1 MPGYPLQP
9 QAQQLAQ
16 AGRYGDTM
24 LMHVNPAEVQGLASI
39 MPLTTNPETG
49 QPEAFLPFLIPLLGS
64 ILGTTA
70 LPAALTG
77 MAGTAGIGG
86 ALGSMGSFLA
96 ASPGIAGAIGSGAAE
111 WARTGDFKQ
120 GLMSGLTGYGAGK
133 VLGGLGKRA
142 TKEALTQTAKEALG
156 KTTVP
161 MLAPNVAKG
170 TAERLASDVLK
181 AGPGATGI
189 PWSKAQQVSL
199 VSQGIPQHAQESL
212 AKSLLGVSGEGFA
225 ATGGNW
231 AKEGLKEGFRNP
243 GDLLAAAQQ
252 PGAMLPLVGG
262 MGMSSAEES
271 RRLWEEQ
278 MAQFDAE
285 NEERK
290 RRYEAESPEI
300 IPISNPYS
308 RRYGLQGGIVA

>member
-70 LPAALTG
+70 LPAALSGVGATG
-77 MAGTAGIGG
+77 LGG
-86 ALGSMGSFLA
+86 FLA

-133 VLGGLGKRA
+133 VLGGLGKQA
-142 TKEALTQTAKEALG
+142 TKDALTQTAKDALG
-156 KTTVP
+156 KTTIP
-161 MLAPNVAKG
+161 MQAPNVAKG

-181 AGPGATGI
+181 AGPDATGI
-189 PWSKAQQVSL
+189 PWSEARRASL
-199 VSQGIPQHAQESL
+199 VSQGVPLHAQESL
-212 AKSLLGVSGEGFA
+212 AKNLLSVSGQGLEA
-225 ATGGNW
+225 AGGNW
-231 AKEGLKEGFRNP
+231 AKEGLKQGLRNP
-243 GDLLAAAQQ
+243 GDLLAAIQE

-262 MGMSSAEES
+262 MGMASAEES
-271 RRLWEEQ
+271 LRLWEEE
-278 MAQFDAE
+278 MARFDEE

-290 RRYEAESPEI
+290 RRYEAESPEV

>member
-9 QAQQLAQ
+9 QAEQLAQ

-70 LPAALTG
+70 LPAALSGVGATG
-77 MAGTAGIGG
+77 LGG
-86 ALGSMGSFLA
+86 FLA

-120 GLMSGLTGYGAGK
+120 GLMSGLTGYGTGAALK
-133 VLGGLGKRA
+133 GLGQAA
-142 TKEALTQTAKEALG
+142 TKETLTKKVTEALG
-156 KTTVP
+156 DKVTE
-161 MLAPNVAKG
+161 G
-170 TAERLASDVLK
+170 TAERLASDAMKRKVVTDPTFGDLPWGK
-181 AGPGATGI
+181 VQKQSLIDQGI
-189 PWSKAQQVSL
+189 PWLEQADL
-199 VSQGIPQHAQESL
+199 AGDLMGIARR
-212 AKSLLGVSGEGFA
+212 GFD
-225 ATGGNW
+225 ATRGGW
-231 AKEGLKEGFRNP
+231 AKEGLRKGIGNP
-243 GDLLAAAQQ
+243 SQLLAAVQE

-271 RRLWEEQ
+271 RRLWEEE

-285 NEERK
+285 EEERE
-290 RRYEAESPEI
+290 RRIEAEHPEV

>member
-70 LPAALTG
+70 LPAALSGVGATG
-77 MAGTAGIGG
+77 LGG
-86 ALGSMGSFLA
+86 FLA

-133 VLGGLGKRA
+133 VLGGLGKQA
-142 TKEALTQTAKEALG
+142 TKDALTQTAKDALG
-156 KTTVP
+156 KTTIP
-161 MLAPNVAKG
+161 MQAPNVAKG

-181 AGPGATGI
+181 AGPDATGI
-189 PWSKAQQVSL
+189 PWSEARRASL
-199 VSQGIPQHAQESL
+199 VSQGVPLHAQESL
-212 AKSLLGVSGEGFA
+212 AKNLLSVSGQGLEA
-225 ATGGNW
+225 AGGNW
-231 AKEGLKEGFRNP
+231 AKEGLKQGLRNP
-243 GDLLAAAQQ
+243 GDLLAAVQE

-262 MGMSSAEES
+262 MGMASAEES
-271 RRLWEEQ
+271 LRLWEEE
-278 MAQFDAE
+278 MARFDEE

-290 RRYEAESPEI
+290 RRYEAESPEV

>member
-9 QAQQLAQ
+9 QAEQLAQ

-70 LPAALTG
+70 LPAALSGVGATG
-77 MAGTAGIGG
+77 LGG
-86 ALGSMGSFLA
+86 FLA

-120 GLMSGLTGYGAGK
+120 GLMSGLTGYGTGAALK
-133 VLGGLGKRA
+133 GLGQAA
-142 TKEALTQTAKEALG
+142 TKETLTKKVTEALG
-156 KTTVP
+156 DKVTG
-161 MLAPNVAKG
+161 G
-170 TAERLASDVLK
+170 TAERLASDAMKRKVVTDPTFGDLPWGK
-181 AGPGATGI
+181 VQKQSLIDQGI
-189 PWSKAQQVSL
+189 PWLEQADL
-199 VSQGIPQHAQESL
+199 AGDLMGIARR
-212 AKSLLGVSGEGFA
+212 GFD
-225 ATGGNW
+225 ATRGGW
-231 AKEGLKEGFRNP
+231 AKEGLRRGIGNP
-243 GDLLAAAQQ
+243 SQLLAAVQE

-271 RRLWEEQ
+271 RRLWEEE

-285 NEERK
+285 EEERK

>member
-1 MPGYPLQP
+1 MPGYPLQQ

-24 LMHVNPAEVQGLASI
+24 LMHVNPAEVEGLASI
-39 MPLTTNPETG
+39 VPVTTNPETG
-49 QPEAFLPFLIPLLGS
+49 QPEAFLAFLAPLLGS

-70 LPAALTG
+70 LPAAVGSIPGL
-77 MAGTAGIGG
+77 AG
-86 ALGSMGSFLA
+86 LGSVLS

-133 VLGGLGKRA
+133 VLGGLGKQA
-142 TKEALTQTAKEALG
+142 TKDALTQTAKDALG
-156 KTTVP
+156 KTTIP
-161 MLAPNVAKG
+161 MQAPNVAKG

-181 AGPGATGI
+181 AGPDATGI
-189 PWSKAQQVSL
+189 PWSEARRASL
-199 VSQGIPQHAQESL
+199 VSQGVPLHAQKSL
-212 AKSLLGVSGEGFA
+212 AENLLSISGQGLEA
-225 ATGGNW
+225 AGGNW
-231 AKEGLKEGFRNP
+231 AKEGLKQGLRNP
-243 GDLLAAAQQ
+243 GDLLAAVQE

-262 MGMSSAEES
+262 MGMASAEES
-271 RRLWEEQ
+271 RRLYEEQ
-278 MAQFDAE
+278 MAQFDEE

-290 RRYEAESPEI
+290 RRIEAEHQEV

-308 RRYGLQGGIVA
+308 RRYGLQGGIVG

>member
-9 QAQQLAQ
+9 QAEQLAQ

-70 LPAALTG
+70 LPAALSGVGATG
-77 MAGTAGIGG
+77 LGG
-86 ALGSMGSFLA
+86 FLA

-120 GLMSGLTGYGAGK
+120 GLMSGLTGYGTGAALK
-133 VLGGLGKRA
+133 GLGQAA
-142 TKEALTQTAKEALG
+142 TKETLTKKVTEALG
-156 KTTVP
+156 DKVTE
-161 MLAPNVAKG
+161 G
-170 TAERLASDVLK
+170 TAERLASDAMKRKVVTDPTFGDLPWGK
-181 AGPGATGI
+181 VQNQSLIDQGI
-189 PWSKAQQVSL
+189 PWLEQADL
-199 VSQGIPQHAQESL
+199 AGDLMGIARR
-212 AKSLLGVSGEGFA
+212 GFD
-225 ATGGNW
+225 ATRGGW
-231 AKEGLKEGFRNP
+231 AKEGLRRGIGNP
-243 GDLLAAAQQ
+243 SQLLAAVQE

-271 RRLWEEQ
+271 RRLWEEE

-285 NEERK
+285 EEERK
-290 RRYEAESPEI
+290 RRYEAESPEL

-308 RRYGLQGGIVA
+308 RRYGLQGGIIG

>member
-9 QAQQLAQ
+9 QAEQLAQ

-70 LPAALTG
+70 LPAALSSVGATG
-77 MAGTAGIGG
+77 LGG
-86 ALGSMGSFLA
+86 FLA

-120 GLMSGLTGYGAGK
+120 GLMSGLTGYGTGAALK
-133 VLGGLGKRA
+133 GLGQAA
-142 TKEALTQTAKEALG
+142 TKETLTKKVTEALG
-156 KTTVP
+156 DKVTE
-161 MLAPNVAKG
+161 G
-170 TAERLASDVLK
+170 TAERLASDAMKRKVVTDPTFGDLPWGK
-181 AGPGATGI
+181 VQKQSLIDQGI
-189 PWSKAQQVSL
+189 PWLEQADL
-199 VSQGIPQHAQESL
+199 AGDLMGIARR
-212 AKSLLGVSGEGFA
+212 GFD
-225 ATGGNW
+225 ATRGGW
-231 AKEGLKEGFRNP
+231 AKEGLRKGIGNP
-243 GDLLAAAQQ
+243 SQLLAAVQE

-271 RRLWEEQ
+271 RRLWEEE

-285 NEERK
+285 EEERK
-290 RRYEAESPEI
+290 RRYEAESPEV

>member
-77 MAGTAGIGG
+77 MGAAAGAGGLGTALGTMGG
-86 ALGSMGSFLA
+86 FLGTHA
-96 ASPGIAGAIGSGAAE
+96 GIAGAIGSGAAE

-133 VLGGLGKRA
+133 VLGGLGKQA
-142 TKEALTQTAKEALG
+142 TKEALTKTAQDALG
-156 KTTVP
+156 GAVTE
-161 MLAPNVAKG
+161 G
-170 TAERLASDVLK
+170 TAERLASDALRT
-181 AGPGATGI
+181 AGATTPPKI
-189 PWSKAQQVSL
+189 PWGNVQQGAL
-199 VSQGIPQHAQESL
+199 ATQGITPAAQKEL
-212 AKSLLGVSGEGFA
+212 ASKLMAGASGGLGDA
-225 ATGGNW
+225 GGIW
-231 AKEGLKEGFRNP
+231 AKEGLKQGLRNP
-243 GDLLAAAQQ
+243 GQLLAAAQQ

-278 MAQFDAE
+278 MAQFDVE
-285 NEERK
+285 EEERK
-290 RRYEAESPEI
+290 RRIEAEHPEV

>member
-70 LPAALTG
+70 LPAALS
-77 MAGTAGIGG
+77 GIGATG
-86 ALGSMGSFLA
+86 LGGFLA

-120 GLMSGLTGYGAGK
+120 GLMSGLTGYGTGAALK
-133 VLGGLGKRA
+133 GLGQAA
-142 TKEALTQTAKEALG
+142 TKETLTKKVTEALG
-156 KTTVP
+156 DKVTG
-161 MLAPNVAKG
+161 G
-170 TAERLASDVLK
+170 TAERLASDAMKRKVVTDPTFGDLPWGEVQK
-181 AGPGATGI
+181 QSLIDQGI
-189 PWSKAQQVSL
+189 PWLEQADL
-199 VSQGIPQHAQESL
+199 AGDLMGIARR
-212 AKSLLGVSGEGFA
+212 GFD
-225 ATGGNW
+225 ATRVGW
-231 AKEGLKEGFRNP
+231 AKEGLRRGIGNP
-243 GDLLAAAQQ
+243 SQLLAAVQE

-271 RRLWEEQ
+271 RRLWEEE

-285 NEERK
+285 EEERK

>member
-9 QAQQLAQ
+9 QAEQLAQ

-70 LPAALTG
+70 LPAALSGVGATG
-77 MAGTAGIGG
+77 LGG
-86 ALGSMGSFLA
+86 FLA

-120 GLMSGLTGYGAGK
+120 GLMSGLTGYGTGAALK
-133 VLGGLGKRA
+133 GLGQAA
-142 TKEALTQTAKEALG
+142 TKETLTKKVTEALG
-156 KTTVP
+156 DKVTE
-161 MLAPNVAKG
+161 G
-170 TAERLASDVLK
+170 TAERLASDAMKRKVVTDPTFGDLPWGK
-181 AGPGATGI
+181 VQKQSLIDQGI
-189 PWSKAQQVSL
+189 PWLEQADL
-199 VSQGIPQHAQESL
+199 AGDLMGIARR
-212 AKSLLGVSGEGFA
+212 GFD
-225 ATGGNW
+225 ATRGGW
-231 AKEGLKEGFRNP
+231 AKEGLRKGIGNP
-243 GDLLAAAQQ
+243 SQLLAAVQE

-271 RRLWEEQ
+271 RRLWEEE

-285 NEERK
+285 EEERK
-290 RRYEAESPEI
+290 RRYEAESPEV

>member
-9 QAQQLAQ
+9 QAEQLAQ

-70 LPAALTG
+70 LPAALSGVGATG
-77 MAGTAGIGG
+77 LGG
-86 ALGSMGSFLA
+86 FLA

-120 GLMSGLTGYGAGK
+120 GLMSGLTGYGTGAALK
-133 VLGGLGKRA
+133 GLGQAA
-142 TKEALTQTAKEALG
+142 TKETLTKKVTEALG
-156 KTTVP
+156 DKVTE
-161 MLAPNVAKG
+161 G
-170 TAERLASDVLK
+170 TAERLASDAMKRKVVTDPTFGDLPWGK
-181 AGPGATGI
+181 VQKQSLIDQGI
-189 PWSKAQQVSL
+189 PWLEQADL
-199 VSQGIPQHAQESL
+199 AGDLMGIARR
-212 AKSLLGVSGEGFA
+212 GFD
-225 ATGGNW
+225 ATRGGW
-231 AKEGLKEGFRNP
+231 AKEGLRRGIGNP
-243 GDLLAAAQQ
+243 SQLLAAVQE

-271 RRLWEEQ
+271 RRLWEEE

-285 NEERK
+285 EEERK
-290 RRYEAESPEI
+290 RRYEAESPEL

-308 RRYGLQGGIVA
+308 RRYGLQGGIIG